1 MILDGIKLM
10 VLGMGTVLRVEG
22 TGENVK
28 ATIRFENVGEK
39 QLLLRFAR
47 FKVVE

>member
-1 MILDGIKLM
+1 MSASGGGEVM
-10 VLGMGTVLRVEG
+10 QVEG
-22 TGENVK
+22 SGENVK
-28 ATIRFENVGEK
+28 ATIRFQHAGVK